1 MPLASSPTR
10 SYIIRL
16 KPGQDVTAE
25 IEALTRTHHS
35 QAASIVSVVGSLTR
49 VALRFA
55 GKLITCSL
63 SPIVGPISANHTVR
77 ISAHHT
83 RTACYRR

>member
-1 MPLASSPTR
+1 MPLASSPTH

-55 GKLITCSL
+55 GSTDHLLAFTDRWANKRKPHGTHLR
-63 SPIVGPISANHTVR
+63 SPYTH
-77 ISAHHT
+77 
-83 RTACYRR
+83 ACYRR